1 MPDTFVEKDV
11 KLVDLQAPKV
21 IPERLFSIVKSPIER
36 AFRLDILN
44 EVYRGVRRRVRH
56 KHFFDATLDELRV
69 QYAVSEADLARI
81 PREGPLLV
89 VANHPFGGLE
99 GIILGSLLNSVRN
112 DVKVLGNHLLH
123 IIPEIRPNLIS
134 LNPFGGKGAS
144 RANFGALREAIK
156 LLQSGGALITFPA
169 GEVSSLR
176 LDRRRVTDP
185 EWTPHIASLVRHSG
199 ANVLPVFFEGRN
211 SSFFQVMGMVHPRL
225 RTALLAHELFR
236 RRGNT
241 VPVQI
246 GHPISH
252 RKLLKLGSHQEVT
265 RYLRVNTYF
274 LKNRRPS
281 EKKGI
286 FLKFPGKKSPPP
298 QEIIPPVPKPGLLGE
313 LASLPP
319 EQLLLSEKEFDVFYA
334 KASQIPRLMLEIGRL
349 RETAFRSV
357 NEGTGKAYDLDV
369 FDQTYLQLFLW
380 NRQDQQLVGAYRLG
394 QMDLLLQSTG
404 EKGLYTNTLFKF
416 KPGFLEQLG
425 PALELGRSFIRPEY
439 QRKYG
444 CLTLLWKGI
453 GRFIISNPHYHV
465 LFGPVSIS
473 RDYHTVSKNL
483 IVQFLREH
491 NRYRDL
497 AKLVKPRN
505 PHRGKRINGVGKQ
518 DLRKTLHSI
527 DDVSALIAEI
537 EHDGKKI
544 PILLRHY
551 LKLNAQLL
559 SFNVDK
565 EFSDVLDGLVVI
577 DLKRTDPRMI
587 LRFMGKKE
595 GGRYL
600 ERHGIK
606 MRRGKPQKAQKTQKD
621 GEWWRDG
628 VIVEEGN
635 HGFHE

>member
-1 MPDTFVEKDV
+1 MKVFEPDPFVEEDV
-11 KLVDLQAPKV
+11 KLVDLQAPKAV
-21 IPERLFSIVKSPIER
+21 PQPLFSFVKSPIER
-36 AFRLDILN
+36 AFSLDTLN
-44 EVYRGVRRRVRH
+44 EVYRGVRRRVRQ

-99 GIILGSLLNSVRN
+99 GIILGSLLNSVRK

-123 IIPEIRPNLIS
+123 IIPEIRPHLIS
-134 LNPFGGKGAS
+134 LNPFGGKSAS
-144 RANFGALREAIK
+144 RANIGALREAIK

-176 LDRRRVTDP
+176 LDQRRVTDP
-185 EWTPHIASLVRHSG
+185 AWTPHTASLVKHSR
-199 ANVLPVFFEGRN
+199 ADVLPVFFEGRN
-211 SSFFQVMGMVHPRL
+211 TSFFQVMGMVHPRL

-236 RRGNT
+236 RRGTT

-252 RKLLKLGSHQEVT
+252 RKLLKLGSSLEMTH
-265 RYLRVNTYF
+265 YLRVKTYF
-274 LKNRRPS
+274 LKNRKPS
-281 EKKGI
+281 EKKSI
-286 FLKFPGKKSPPP
+286 FLKFPRKNFSPP
-298 QEIIPPVPKPGLLGE
+298 QEIIPPVPKPVLLAD

-319 EQLLLSEKEFDVFYA
+319 EQLLLSEKRFDVFYA
-334 KASQIPRLMLEIGRL
+334 RAKQIPRMMLEIGRL

-357 NEGTGKAYDLDV
+357 NEGTGKTCDLDE
-369 FDQTYLQLFLW
+369 FDQTYLHLFLW

-404 EKGLYTNTLFKF
+404 VKGLYTNTLFKF

-453 GRFIISNPHYHV
+453 GGFLVRHPHYHV

-483 IVQFLREH
+483 IVQFLKER
-491 NRYRDL
+491 NRFRDL
-497 AKLVKPRN
+497 ARLVKPRN
-505 PHRGKRINGVGKQ
+505 PYRGKRINGVGRK
-518 DLRKTLHSI
+518 DLRKTWLSI

-537 EHDGKKI
+537 EHDGKGI

-559 SFNVDK
+559 SFNVDR
-565 EFSDVLDGLVVI
+565 EFSDVLDGLVVV
-577 DLKRTDPRMI
+577 DLKETDPRI
-587 LRFMGKKE
+587 IRRFLGKE
-595 GGRYL
+595 DADRYL
-600 ERHGIK
+600 KRHGIE
-606 MRRGKPQKAQKTQKD
+606 M
-621 GEWWRDG
+621 E
-628 VIVEEGN
+628 
-635 HGFHE
+635 

>member
-1 MPDTFVEKDV
+1 MKVFEPDIFVEKDV

-21 IPERLFSIVKSPIER
+21 IPERLFSFVKSPIER
-36 AFRLDILN
+36 VFSLDTLN

-99 GIILGSLLNSVRN
+99 GIILGSLLNSVRK
-112 DVKVLGNHLLH
+112 DVKVLGNYLLH
-123 IIPEIRPNLIS
+123 VIPEIRPHLIA
-134 LNPFGGKGAS
+134 LNPFGGKSAS
-144 RANFGALREAIK
+144 RANIGALREAIK
-156 LLQSGGALITFPA
+156 LLRSGGALITFPA

-185 EWTPHIASLVRHSG
+185 EWTPHTAALVRH
-199 ANVLPVFFEGRN
+199 ARADVLPVFFEGRN

-241 VPVQI
+241 VQVQI

-252 RKLLKLGSHQEVT
+252 RKLLKFGSGPAMTH
-265 RYLRVNTYF
+265 YMRVKTYF

-281 EKKGI
+281 EKKSI
-286 FLKFPGKKSPPP
+286 FLKFPRKKSPHP
-298 QEIIPPVPKPGLLGE
+298 QEIMPPVPKPVLLVE
-313 LASLPP
+313 LASLPS
-319 EQLLLSEKEFDVFYA
+319 EQLLVSEKGFDVFYA
-334 KASQIPRLMLEIGRL
+334 RATQIPRLLLEIGRL
-349 RETAFRSV
+349 RETAFRAVS
-357 NEGTGKAYDLDV
+357 EGTGKTCDLDV
-369 FDQTYLQLFLW
+369 FDRTYLHLFLW
-380 NRQDQQLVGAYRLG
+380 NRQDRQLVGAYRLG
-394 QMDLLLQSTG
+394 QIDLLLQSNG
-404 EKGLYTNTLFKF
+404 AKGLYTNTLFRM

-483 IVQFLREH
+483 IVQFLKDR
-491 NRYRDL
+491 NRFRDL

-505 PHRGKRINGVGKQ
+505 PHRGKRINGVARK
-518 DLRKTLHSI
+518 DLRKTWLSI

-537 EHDGKKI
+537 EHDGKGI

-565 EFSDVLDGLVVI
+565 TFSDVLDGLVVV
-577 DLKRTDPRMI
+577 DLKETDPRI
-587 LRFMGKKE
+587 IRRFLGKE
-595 GGRYL
+595 DADRYL
-600 ERHGIK
+600 KRHGGSSLRSRIK
-606 MRRGKPQKAQKTQKD
+606 
-621 GEWWRDG
+621 
-628 VIVEEGN
+628 N
-635 HGFHE
+635 

>member
-1 MPDTFVEKDV
+1 MKVIEPDTFVEKDV
-11 KLVDLQAPKV
+11 KLVDLQAPKA
-21 IPERLFSIVKSPIER
+21 IPKRLFSFVKSPIER
-36 AFRLDILN
+36 AFSLDTLN
-44 EVYRGVRRRVRH
+44 EVYRGVRRRVRQ

-69 QYAVSEADLARI
+69 QYAVSEVDLARI
-81 PREGPLLV
+81 PRVGPLLV

-99 GIILGSLLNSVRN
+99 GIILGSLLNSVRK

-123 IIPEIRPNLIS
+123 IIPEIRPHLIS
-134 LNPFGGKGAS
+134 LNPFGGKSAS
-144 RANFGALREAIK
+144 RANIGALREAIK
-156 LLQSGGALITFPA
+156 LLQSGGTLITFPA

-176 LDRRRVTDP
+176 LDQRRVTDP
-185 EWTPHIASLVRHSG
+185 EWTPHTASLVRHSR
-199 ANVLPVFFEGRN
+199 ADVLPVFFEGRN

-252 RKLLKLGSHQEVT
+252 RKLLKLGSSLEMT
-265 RYLRVNTYF
+265 LYLRVNTYF

-281 EKKGI
+281 EKKSI
-286 FLKFPGKKSPPP
+286 FLKFPRKKTLPPK
-298 QEIIPPVPKPGLLGE
+298 EIIPPVPKPVLLAE

-319 EQLLLSEKEFDVFYA
+319 EQLLVSEKRFDVFFA
-334 KASQIPRLMLEIGRL
+334 RATQIPRLMLEIGRL
-349 RETAFRSV
+349 RETAFRAV
-357 NEGTGKAYDLDV
+357 NEGTGKTYDLDV
-369 FDQTYLQLFLW
+369 FDQTYLHLFLW

-404 EKGLYTNTLFKF
+404 VKGLYTNTLFKL

-453 GRFIISNPHYHV
+453 GGFLVRHPHYNV

-473 RDYHTVSKNL
+473 RDYHNVSKNL
-483 IVQFLREH
+483 IVQFLKER
-491 NRYRDL
+491 NRFRDL

-505 PHRGKRINGVGKQ
+505 PHRGKRINGVGRK
-518 DLRKTLHSI
+518 DLRKTWLSI

-537 EHDGKKI
+537 EHDGKGI

-565 EFSDVLDGLVVI
+565 EFSDVLDGLVVV
-577 DLKRTDPRMI
+577 DLKETDPRI
-587 LRFMGKKE
+587 IRRFLGKE
-595 GGRYL
+595 DADRYL
-600 ERHGIK
+600 KRHGVGI
-606 MRRGKPQKAQKTQKD
+606 
-621 GEWWRDG
+621 
-628 VIVEEGN
+628 GN
-635 HGFHE
+635 